1 MFTSKQRSNLRS
13 LAQTTE
19 PIGQIGKE
27 GLSENMLSGI
37 SDALEKRELVKLT
50 VLKNSDEEPSELAK
64 DLAVSLGKISVRGS
78 GLRIRLMKEHRIVLS
93 GEINELILSRE
104 ALA

>member
-64 DLAVSLGKISVRGS
+64 DLAVSLGAEVVCVVGRKV
-78 GLRIRLMKEHRIVLS
+78 VLYRKS
-93 GEINELILSRE
+93 TRNGIKHIEF
-104 ALA
+104 